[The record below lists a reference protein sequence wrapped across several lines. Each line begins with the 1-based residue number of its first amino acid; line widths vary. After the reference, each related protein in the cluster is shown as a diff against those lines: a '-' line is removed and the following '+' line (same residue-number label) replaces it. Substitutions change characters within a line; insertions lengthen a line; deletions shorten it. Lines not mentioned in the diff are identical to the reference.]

1 MRSRFSAF
9 ALGDAGYLLR
19 SWHPSARPAAL
30 ELDGGLVWYRLDI
43 VRTEAGGPFDTE
55 GVVEFRAYFKG
66 AERGQLHEVSR
77 FLREGRDWFYVEAV

>member
-9 ALGDAGYLLR
+9 AFGDADYLLR
-19 SWHPSARPAAL
+19 SWHPSTRPATL
-30 ELDGGLVWYRLDI
+30 ELDDGLTWYRLDI
-43 VRTEAGGPFDTE
+43 ERTEAGGPFDKE

-77 FLREGRDWFYVEAV
+77 FRKEGADWFYVEAV